1 MMADEADVPGTG
13 GERLHYLY
21 VVECADGSWYTGYT
35 TDVERRVA
43 AHNAGRGAKYT
54 KARRPVQLVAQAA
67 FASKHMAMSAE
78 YHFKQLDRGTKVAL
92 VAQACAVAEPA
103 AQAHALAD
111 VLTHALD
118 LSDAGPLAACS
129 QKGIHPMTDSTLT
142 IRTGTPDDVDA
153 LTALEAA
160 CFPPAEA
167 AGREQ
172 FAARLAAFP
181 AHFWLLECD
190 GELVAAVNG
199 MVTNEPVIADEMF
212 ADASLHDEAGA
223 WQAIFGVETAPEHQ
237 RQGYAALLM
246 ERAIADAREQGRRG
260 CVLTCKERL
269 IHYYERFG
277 YVNCGISASEHGGA
291 EWYDMRLEF

>member
-1 MMADEADVPGTG
+1 MADKVSQDAS
-13 GERLHYLY
+13 YYMY
-21 VVECADGSWYTGYT
+21 VVECADGTWYTGYT

-43 AHNAGRGAKYT
+43 THNAGKGARYT
-54 KARRPVQLVAQAA
+54 KVRRPVRLL
-67 FASKHMAMSAE
+67 ASALFSTKHEAMSAE
-78 YHFKQLDRGTKVAL
+78 YHFKRLSRSVKEAL
-92 VAQACAVAEPA
+92 VAA
-103 AQAHALAD
+103 ASGEAFEHVLGRALGVGAD
-111 VLTHALD
+111 SEKT
-118 LSDAGPLAACS
+118 GPGEENRAMVDGR
-129 QKGIHPMTDSTLT
+129 GI
-142 IRTGTPDDVDA
+142 IRTGTLDDVDA
-153 LTALEAA
+153 LVALEAA

-172 FAARLAAFP
+172 FAERLAVFP
-181 AHFWLLECD
+181 THFWLLERD

-212 ADASLHDEAGA
+212 ADASLHVEDGA

-246 ERAIADAREQGRRG
+246 ERVIADAREQGRRG
-260 CVLTCKERL
+260 CVLTCKEHL

-277 YVNCGISASEHGGA
+277 YVNCGASASEHGGA